1 MGEKLTDKMSKICFF
16 ALLSAYL
23 EDFKSDDSGPYTKWS
38 MERNCSSECKNF
50 CVTMGGRTKITYCT
64 SCCTS
69 DLCNVD
75 NSVNKIKINS
85 IFFVVT
91 FIGIIQNL
99 NTF

>member
-1 MGEKLTDKMSKICFF
+1 MYVFSLKVYRVEYLV
-16 ALLSAYL
+16 L

-91 FIGIIQNL
+91 SFIGIIKSL